1 MTLNKMRLLVI
12 YLLKIDSKSV
22 QSSVYRYIIDTITSN
37 AKYLCFD
44 YRQAV
49 HGTKNFDLL
58 TMGFE
63 VNAESWKKCLTC
75 SLSAAAKRRDLV
87 NFINIAYIEKK
98 CTF

>member
-1 MTLNKMRLLVI
+1 MF
-12 YLLKIDSKSV
+12 IDINV
-22 QSSVYRYIIDTITSN
+22 IDTITSN

-63 VNAESWKKCLTC
+63 VNAES
-75 SLSAAAKRRDLV
+75 
-87 NFINIAYIEKK
+87 
-98 CTF
+98 

>member
-1 MTLNKMRLLVI
+1 MELLVI

-22 QSSVYRYIIDTITSN
+22 QSSVYRYTVNVIDTITSN
-37 AKYLCFD
+37 AKYLCFN

>member
-1 MTLNKMRLLVI
+1 M
-12 YLLKIDSKSV
+12 
-22 QSSVYRYIIDTITSN
+22 
-37 AKYLCFD
+37 CFN

-49 HGTKNFDLL
+49 HGTKNVDLL

-87 NFINIAYIEKK
+87 NFINIANIEKNAHFK
-98 CTF
+98 I

>member
-1 MTLNKMRLLVI
+1 MKLLVI
-12 YLLKIDSKSV
+12 YLLKIESKSV
-22 QSSVYRYIIDTITSN
+22 QSSIYRYIIDTITSN

-75 SLSAAAKRRDLV
+75 SLSAAAK
-87 NFINIAYIEKK
+87 KK
-98 CTF
+98 RFSQFHKYCIHMKKNAHFKI